1 MKILIKGIGYI
12 ISYDRKL
19 ITTKHIKKYVKL
31 NQEYTKIIIIT
42 SQLNTRQYKKL
53 SSLYIK
59 QWEKEIYNKNNRG
72 IIKKHNLNIY
82 LDIDMKIIK

>member
-19 ITTKHIKKYVKL
+19 ITTKHIEKYVKL
-31 NQEYTKIIIIT
+31 NQEYTKIIIT
-42 SQLNTRQYKKL
+42 NQLNTRQYKKL

-72 IIKKHNLNIY
+72 IIKKYNLNVY